1 MSKKKMI
8 TRKTNIGEL
17 IEKHPQ
23 LAQILVQDYG
33 LHCAG
38 CCGAAFDTLESG
50 AQSHGMSDKEID
62 KMVKKLEQLASK
74 KK

>member
-8 TRKTNIGEL
+8 TRKTNIGQL

-38 CCGAAFDTLESG
+38 CCAAAFDTLESG
-50 AQSHGMSDKEID
+50 AQAHGMSDKEID
-62 KMVKKLEQLASK
+62 EMVKKLEQLASK

>member
-1 MSKKKMI
+1 MNKKKMI

-23 LAQILVQDYG
+23 LAQALVQDYG
-33 LHCAG
+33 LDCVG
-38 CCGAAFDTLESG
+38 CCAAAFDTLESG
-50 AQSHGMSDKEID
+50 AQAHGMSDKKID
-62 KMVKKLEQLASK
+62 EMVKKLDQLASK